1 MKKLLLGLI
10 FISLIGCKVLEI
22 GDQYK
27 LISVVNNQVELGM
40 TKAEFLA
47 LAGERAEK
55 DAMSADYYVYR
66 VNQYSYT
73 ELLGDHVV
81 DSMFYYFD
89 RETDTLFKV
98 DAGVKQ

>member
-10 FISLIGCKVLEI
+10 FVSLIGCKVLQI
-22 GDQYK
+22 GDKYQQ
-27 LISVVNNQVELGM
+27 ISVINNKVELGI
-40 TKAEFLA
+40 TKAQFLA

-66 VNQYSYT
+66 INQYSYT
-73 ELLGDHVV
+73 EQLGDHVV

>member
-10 FISLIGCKVLEI
+10 FVSLIGCKVLQI
-22 GDQYK
+22 GDKYQQ
-27 LISVVNNQVELGM
+27 ISVINNKVELGI
-40 TKAEFLA
+40 TKAQFLA
-47 LAGERAEK
+47 LAGERADK

>member
-10 FISLIGCKVLEI
+10 FVSLIGCKVLQI
-22 GDQYK
+22 GDKYQQ
-27 LISVVNNQVELGM
+27 ISVVNNKVELGI
-40 TKAEFLA
+40 TKAQFLA

-81 DSMFYYFD
+81 DSMFDYFD

>member
-1 MKKLLLGLI
+1 MI
-10 FISLIGCKVLEI
+10 FVSLIGCNVLQI
-22 GDQYK
+22 GDKYQ
-27 LISVVNNQVELGM
+27 LVSVVNNKVELGI
-40 TKAEFLA
+40 TKAQFLA

-66 VNQYSYT
+66 INQYSYT
-73 ELLGDHVV
+73 EQLGDHVV

>member
-1 MKKLLLGLI
+1 M
-10 FISLIGCKVLEI
+10 FVSLIGCNVLQI
-22 GDQYK
+22 GDKYQ
-27 LISVVNNQVELGM
+27 LVSVVNNKVELGI
-40 TKAEFLA
+40 TKAQFLA

-66 VNQYSYT
+66 INQYSYT
-73 ELLGDHVV
+73 EQLGDHVV

-89 RETDTLFKV
+89 RKTDTLFKV

>member
-10 FISLIGCKVLEI
+10 FVSLIGCKVLQI
-22 GDQYK
+22 GDKYQQ
-27 LISVVNNQVELGM
+27 ISVINNKVELGI
-40 TKAEFLA
+40 TKAQFLA

>member
-10 FISLIGCKVLEI
+10 FVSLIGCKVLQI
-22 GDQYK
+22 GDKYQQ
-27 LISVVNNQVELGM
+27 ISVVNNKVELGI
-40 TKAEFLA
+40 TKAQFLA